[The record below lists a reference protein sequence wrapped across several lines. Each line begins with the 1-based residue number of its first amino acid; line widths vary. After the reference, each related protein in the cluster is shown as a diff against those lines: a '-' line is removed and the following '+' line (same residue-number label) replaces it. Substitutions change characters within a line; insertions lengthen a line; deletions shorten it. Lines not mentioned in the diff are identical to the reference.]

1 MSIGLFTTSSL
12 DFPSEWNDQAC
23 LVNPVVYWEQYIC
36 PTPASVLFNYGHY
49 TSMIENIVYL
59 PSNHYLCAIDGG
71 SSGTMYLKKRQWFFR
86 KLLHLLRKR
95 RWCKRN
101 FQLMRAFSILLL
113 LGGDVEL
120 NPGPHQ
126 IMSIR
131 RYNSLSKLSTMD
143 DKHLSGLSIPDL
155 HMDCVCHVA
164 VNLLGLSVPDC
175 NMTMKLS
182 GLSVPDCNMDCV
194 CHVTK
199 KLSGLSVPDCNM
211 DCVCHVTM
219 KLSGLSVPDCNMDCV
234 CHVTMKLSGLSV
246 PDCNMDCVCHAA
258 TDVSGLSI
266 PDVHIQSDHG
276 YHVNKIEFCSHG
288 ELKSVSICQE
298 QCCKRDIQ
306 LAYMFSLVLLMGGDV
321 ELNPG
326 PRQNVVNTT
335 ETTQGCDSENQS
347 TTNEKSVHSRLHM
360 LSACQRKRLQN
371 ETSAERTSRL
381 ARLVENQRQRLEN
394 ESEEQRTARLG
405 RLTNNQAQRLENETE
420 EQRSA
425 RLDRLADN
433 RARRLQNESEEQRS
447 ARLGRLTDNQAQR
460 LANES
465 KEQRS
470 ARLGRLTNNQ
480 ARRLVNES
488 EE

>member
-12 DFPSEWNDQAC
+12 DFPSEWNDRAC
-23 LVNPVVYWEQYIC
+23 VVNPVVYWEQYIC

-59 PSNHYLCAIDGG
+59 PSNHYSCVIDGG
-71 SSGTMYLKKRQWFFR
+71 SSGTMYLKRRQWFFR

-155 HMDCVCHVA
+155 HMDCVCHGA
-164 VNLLGLSVPDC
+164 VN
-175 NMTMKLS
+175 
-182 GLSVPDCNMDCV
+182 
-194 CHVTK
+194 
-199 KLSGLSVPDCNM
+199 LSGLSVPDCNM

-219 KLSGLSVPDCNMDCV
+219 KLSGLSVPDLHMDCVCHGAVNLSGLSVPDCNMDCVCHVTMKLSGLSVPDCSMDCVCHATKKLSGLSVPDCNMDCV

-288 ELKSVSICQE
+288 ELKSVPTCQE
-298 QCCKRDIQ
+298 LCCKRDI
-306 LAYMFSLVLLMGGDV
+306 
-321 ELNPG
+321 
-326 PRQNVVNTT
+326 
-335 ETTQGCDSENQS
+335 
-347 TTNEKSVHSRLHM
+347 
-360 LSACQRKRLQN
+360 
-371 ETSAERTSRL
+371 
-381 ARLVENQRQRLEN
+381 
-394 ESEEQRTARLG
+394 
-405 RLTNNQAQRLENETE
+405 
-420 EQRSA
+420 
-425 RLDRLADN
+425 
-433 RARRLQNESEEQRS
+433 
-447 ARLGRLTDNQAQR
+447 
-460 LANES
+460 
-465 KEQRS
+465 
-470 ARLGRLTNNQ
+470 
-480 ARRLVNES
+480 
-488 EE
+488 